1 VAERPIALPPAEG
14 SARDGNE
21 LIPDEEGL
29 ELRDMRAVQN
39 EAGRS
44 LAGFAWDSVARFNDA
59 QSHDMAIAVR
69 DEHGPL
75 MEVKFSF
82 EVVRKQ

>member
-1 VAERPIALPPAEG
+1 MAHYYFDLREE
-14 SARDGNE
+14 DE

-29 ELRDMRAVQN
+29 ELRDMRAVQS
-39 EAGRS
+39 EAGRP
-44 LAGFAWDSVARFNDA
+44 LAGFAWDSVARFNGER
-59 QSHDMAIAVR
+59 SHDMAIAVR
-69 DEHGPL
+69 DEHGPV